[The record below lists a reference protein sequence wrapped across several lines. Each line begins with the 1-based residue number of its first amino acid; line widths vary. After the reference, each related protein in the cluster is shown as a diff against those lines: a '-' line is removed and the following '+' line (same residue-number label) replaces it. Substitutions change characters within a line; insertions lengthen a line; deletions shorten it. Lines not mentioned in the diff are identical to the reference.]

1 MALVGILFLL
11 LASIFCASSL
21 YFAYFAVQN
30 GHPNQATLSRKANR
44 YSSWAVLGASLVL
57 LFAFLTNNFSFKYIV
72 NNSARSLPTVY
83 KITAFWAGQ
92 SGSLLLWVLIISF
105 LILFIQK
112 NSNYQKV
119 GLDLSLNFI
128 INLLRLCFLLLLIF
142 VTPPFQRAAYTPHDG
157 LGLNPMLQ
165 SLGMIVHP
173 PLLFLGYSGLLVP
186 FALALIGFGKEESN
200 WDWLKTMRP
209 WVLFSWLFL
218 TAGIVTGGHWA
229 YSELGWG
236 GYWAWD
242 PVENASLLPWLT
254 STALLH
260 VLLLSKKHRTKEL
273 WCYCLSTATFALT
286 AFSSFLTRS
295 GIIDSVHAFAG
306 GILGWVFLAL
316 LLIVIVVS
324 IFIGIKRH
332 RSGESLHEKNT
343 SNLLNQN
350 TNIILSSIVL
360 ILLVVGIFF
369 GTMFPIISRT
379 FLGREIILN
388 ESFYEQITVPLFL
401 IIIFLMG
408 VSPFLSQSEF
418 KIKKL
423 ILRVTLPLLTSLAIF
438 FWFLLHKTST
448 FLVALAFALGVF
460 AFATHLKG
468 LIRPRSKRQ
477 FGAYLVHLGIIFM
490 LVGITGSS
498 VYKEEILITVKP
510 GEQVTFAGY
519 ILEYQGLKT
528 LFGIKETTVETRLQ
542 VYKGDRKLGTL
553 RSGKTF
559 WEGKQQPSTK
569 IGIRSNLKEDLYFNL
584 AGWENPNAQLH
595 LFRFALVSWIW
606 IGSWI
611 IYLGIIILLLPFRKR
626 RKI

>member
-1 MALVGILFLL
+1 
-11 LASIFCASSL
+11 
-21 YFAYFAVQN
+21 
-30 GHPNQATLSRKANR
+30 
-44 YSSWAVLGASLVL
+44 
-57 LFAFLTNNFSFKYIV
+57 
-72 NNSARSLPTVY
+72 
-83 KITAFWAGQ
+83 
-92 SGSLLLWVLIISF
+92 
-105 LILFIQK
+105 
-112 NSNYQKV
+112 
-119 GLDLSLNFI
+119 
-128 INLLRLCFLLLLIF
+128 
-142 VTPPFQRAAYTPHDG
+142 
-157 LGLNPMLQ
+157 
-165 SLGMIVHP
+165 
-173 PLLFLGYSGLLVP
+173 
-186 FALALIGFGKEESN
+186 
-200 WDWLKTMRP
+200 
-209 WVLFSWLFL
+209 
-218 TAGIVTGGHWA
+218 
-229 YSELGWG
+229 
-236 GYWAWD
+236 
-242 PVENASLLPWLT
+242 
-254 STALLH
+254 
-260 VLLLSKKHRTKEL
+260 
-273 WCYCLSTATFALT
+273 
-286 AFSSFLTRS
+286 
-295 GIIDSVHAFAG
+295 
-306 GILGWVFLAL
+306 
-316 LLIVIVVS
+316 
-324 IFIGIKRH
+324 
-332 RSGESLHEKNT
+332 
-343 SNLLNQN
+343 
-350 TNIILSSIVL
+350 
-360 ILLVVGIFF
+360 
-369 GTMFPIISRT
+369 
-379 FLGREIILN
+379 
-388 ESFYEQITVPLFL
+388 
-401 IIIFLMG
+401 MG